1 MKSRNVPVM
10 TIVASLAALGG
21 MALAAQDKY
30 TVQVPGGLAFSEFRG
45 YEDWQAVA
53 VSQPEDKLNLIL
65 ANPVMIDAYRA
76 GVPGNGK
83 PFPDGSKIAKIAWNS
98 QQNAESP
105 FSVNVPDTL
114 AGVGF
119 IVKDSTRFSD
129 TGGWGYAQFDYDPRL
144 RHVHAQYIVTGER
157 RQVRGR
163 VPFDSGGERLHF
175 HRIREEVSGEQELNS
190 CRTDRRGPLAP
201 AACPTPV
208 CAIREGRSAIQVQ
221 GLPARP

>member
-1 MKSRNVPVM
+1 MKRRLIASAV
-10 TIVASLAALGG
+10 VASASIFVIGVT
-21 MALAAQDKY
+21 LAAQDKY

-119 IVKDSTRFSD
+119 IVKDSTRFPD
-129 TGGWGYAQFDYDPRL
+129 TGGGNTPNP
-144 RHVHAQYIVTGER
+144 TG
-157 RQVRGR
+157 
-163 VPFDSGGERLHF
+163 
-175 HRIREEVSGEQELNS
+175 
-190 CRTDRRGPLAP
+190 A
-201 AACPTPV
+201 
-208 CAIREGRSAIQVQ
+208 
-221 GLPARP
+221 